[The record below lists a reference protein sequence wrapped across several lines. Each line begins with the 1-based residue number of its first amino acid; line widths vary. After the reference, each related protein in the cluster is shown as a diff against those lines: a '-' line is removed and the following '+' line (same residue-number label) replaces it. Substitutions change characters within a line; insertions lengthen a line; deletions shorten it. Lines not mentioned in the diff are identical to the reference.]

1 MASKT
6 EGDNANSKTGFGL
19 DVADASA
26 SESGSKK
33 KTKPK
38 ATPKT
43 SAKAS
48 KSKRKQ
54 KKVKGEKRASPS
66 AVIPKVVS
74 NRMIRRVG
82 IFSGLPTL
90 LAFLAIPASYF
101 VTEQGWIDFPST
113 VVLLASVSFLGLG
126 LLGVSYGIISASWDE
141 EIKGS
146 AIGISEFKLNISRIQ
161 DRRRIQKE
169 QRKLD
174 KEKQAKA
181 KKEAAKSDS
190 AKSDQNVQTVSDPHE
205 DSTDEPQEDS
215 ADS

>member
-26 SESGSKK
+26 SDSGSKK

-38 ATPKT
+38 AAPKI
-43 SAKAS
+43 SAKAP
-48 KSKRKQ
+48 KSKKKQ
-54 KKVKGEKRASPS
+54 KKKKGEKRAAPS

-90 LAFLAIPASYF
+90 LAFLIIPASYI

-113 VVLLASVSFLGLG
+113 VVLIASVSCLGLG
-126 LLGVSYGIISASWDE
+126 LVGVSYGIISASWDE

-146 AIGISEFKLNISRIQ
+146 AIGMSEFKLNLSRIQ
-161 DRRRIQKE
+161 DRRRIQRE
-169 QRKLD
+169 QRKLAQ
-174 KEKQAKA
+174 EKQAKTEKA
-181 KKEAAKSDS
+181 SVKTEAAKPDS
-190 AKSDQNVQTVSDPHE
+190 AKPDQTAQTVSDPQE
-205 DSTDEPQEDS
+205 DSTDS
-215 ADS
+215 